1 MNKVTKILTGTATT
15 LVLGA
20 GLIFGNAVFTLCA
33 FAPNNH
39 AETQPVI
46 TPDLS
51 IKPDVE
57 DNIVVLSNSTGKSI
71 FLAQSSESV
80 KEQMNEVTDISKEEQ
95 ERRIAEKLRI
105 NGYTEDEIV
114 KKMEGIKKEL
124 ENPVYVEGTP
134 SANDI
139 AVNDAIDIAKS
150 AIQEKYALTDET
162 LKRFSVHTGFNV
174 VDPEH
179 PTWHIDFY
187 PTIQSD
193 FAEIG
198 CYYVV
203 LDSVTG
209 EIIQISSA
217 ADGRG

>member
-1 MNKVTKILTGTATT
+1 MFADT
-15 LVLGA
+15 L
-20 GLIFGNAVFTLCA
+20 IYY
-33 FAPNNH
+33 
-39 AETQPVI
+39 
-46 TPDLS
+46 
-51 IKPDVE
+51 
-57 DNIVVLSNSTGKSI
+57 
-71 FLAQSSESV
+71 
-80 KEQMNEVTDISKEEQ
+80 SKEEQ
-95 ERRIAEKLRI
+95 ERRIAEKLRM

-114 KKMEGIKKEL
+114 KKMEEIKKEL
-124 ENPVYVEGTP
+124 ENPVCVEGTP

-139 AVNDAIDIAKS
+139 AVDNAVDIAKL

-174 VDPEH
+174 VDPKH
-179 PTWHIDFY
+179 PTWHINFY

-198 CYYVV
+198 CYNVI

-209 EIIQISSA
+209 EIIEISSA